1 MTLEEEYELSCYE
14 ELAKINDKKD
24 IYLVSHNISG
34 ELFVKKRLRLY
45 DAEVYKKLQWLNIA
59 NVPRIIL
66 CVEANREAV
75 KQENVQSNNELIVIE
90 EYIHGKTLDAWIKQR
105 NPQSEITV
113 LQYMIQLCDIL
124 EQLHSCTPPLVHRD
138 IKPSNLMISMDG
150 ILKLVDFNATK
161 VYKDSQ
167 KEDTYLMGT
176 QEYAAPEQYGF
187 GQSDPR
193 TDIYACGIV
202 MNVLMTGEFPKVHLY
217 DGLCKSIIESCIAV
231 EPKKRFQNVRELR
244 NELNKVLNILQGKRQ
259 RKFSEEE
266 LLRNEKERKRKN
278 FWRIVNLIKV
288 ILICLSIWGVHI
300 VIEDLIE
307 LSKEKQE
314 EKRIEYEQSEREN

>member
-14 ELAKINDKKD
+14 EIAKINDKKN
-24 IYLVSHNISG
+24 IYLVRHNISG

-45 DAEVYKKLQWLNIA
+45 DIEVYKKLQWLNIA

-66 CVEANREAV
+66 CVESVRETV
-75 KQENVQSNNELIVIE
+75 KKENVQSKNELIIIE
-90 EYIHGKTLDAWIKQR
+90 EYIHGKTLEAWIRKGNSQ
-105 NPQSEITV
+105 PEITV

-124 EQLHSCTPPLVHRD
+124 EQLHSCTPSLVHRD

-150 ILKLVDFNATK
+150 VLKLVDFNATK

-167 KEDTYLMGT
+167 KEDTFLMGT

-187 GQSDPR
+187 AQSDPR

-202 MNVLMTGEFPKVHLY
+202 MNVLLTGEFPKTHLY
-217 DGLCKSIIESCIAV
+217 DGLCKSIIEGCIAV
-231 EPKKRFQNVRELR
+231 EPKKRFQNIRELR
-244 NELNKVLNILQGKRQ
+244 NELDKVLNILQGKRQ
-259 RKFSEEE
+259 RKLSEEE

-278 FWRIVNLIKV
+278 FWRIVNFIKV
-288 ILICLSIWGVHI
+288 VLICLSIWGAHI
-300 VIEDLIE
+300 VFEDLIE
-307 LSKEKQE
+307 LNKQKRE
-314 EKRIEYEQSEREN
+314 AKRIEFEQSEGEN